1 MSFLFNWKSNGIK
14 HFSSHLTSFEDYK
27 FHCIKYHSNMRPDV
41 LMFTI
46 RAFGTACQNTVSVL
60 ILNSAFQSSQ
70 VRRNLRSWSH
80 WPSLRSPVSSRTI
93 ISLPD
98 WAGTY
103 LVFIPSHR
111 AQFHYSSSLSPDE
124 FYNDITLT
132 SKGNFL
138 NLEGKRN
145 TNQGKLDFNKMCLV
159 AWVDVLNAGF
169 CFSDS
174 NIQIRLC
181 LLYL

>member
-1 MSFLFNWKSNGIK
+1 
-14 HFSSHLTSFEDYK
+14 
-27 FHCIKYHSNMRPDV
+27 MRPDV
-41 LMFTI
+41 LMFTTHS
-46 RAFGTACQNTVSVL
+46 FGTACQDTVSVL
-60 ILNSAFQSSQ
+60 TLNSAFQSSR

-80 WPSLRSPVSSRTI
+80 WPSLRSPVSCRESSRAI

-103 LVFIPSHR
+103 AVFIRSHR
-111 AQFHYSSSLSPDE
+111 AQFHYSSLLSPDE

-132 SKGNFL
+132 GKGNFL
-138 NLEGKRN
+138 SLEEKKS

-159 AWVDVLNAGF
+159 AWVDILNAGF

-174 NIQIRLC
+174 NIQIQLC
-181 LLYL
+181 LLYFL